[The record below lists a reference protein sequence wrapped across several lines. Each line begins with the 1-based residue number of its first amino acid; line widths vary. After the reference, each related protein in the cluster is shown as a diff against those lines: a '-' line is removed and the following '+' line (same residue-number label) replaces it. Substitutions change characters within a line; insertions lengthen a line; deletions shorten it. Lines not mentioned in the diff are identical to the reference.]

1 MRVFIILASAVT
13 VVSVLFKWRYRIMNT
28 LLAISFL
35 RKIAIMVTMNMPE
48 IKNKVVPNLVGRSP
62 E

>member
-1 MRVFIILASAVT
+1 MRLFIILASAVT
-13 VVSVLFKWRYRIMNT
+13 IVSVLFKWRYRIINT

-35 RKIAIMVTMNMPE
+35 RKIAIMITMNMPE
-48 IKNKVVPNLVGRSP
+48 IRNKVVPNMFGRSS